1 MYIKIVQSEYTG
13 KRTYMCLLNS
23 GGLYS
28 CFFLELKIR
37 GFDWEGVYLQG
48 EQDTSSE
55 SEGDFSELPRITVK
69 KEPVNNKESTKISI
83 ADFYAEQD
91 GYSDEGV
98 CH

>member
-1 MYIKIVQSEYTG
+1 M
-13 KRTYMCLLNS
+13 
-23 GGLYS
+23 
-28 CFFLELKIR
+28 
-37 GFDWEGVYLQG
+37 YLQG

-91 GYSDEGV
+91 GYSDEGA